1 MQQLGYYSDPCA
13 SEQTHGAVEKGTA
26 SSMDRLGGGS
36 RNMQAGRLLA
46 VLWLFCASFAM
57 QVIAVGQS
65 VSGRAAAGAQTGD
78 VSAPDTG
85 SPDRPA
91 ARQVSRAVALPELRI
106 VGERT
111 DGKSTLGSDP
121 SAVLVVKAATLP
133 IYEDIRPLSF
143 PRAEAAIGSGHESE
157 RIRGPPAAWLSG

>member
-1 MQQLGYYSDPCA
+1 
-13 SEQTHGAVEKGTA
+13 
-26 SSMDRLGGGS
+26 MDLLGGGS

-65 VSGRAAAGAQTGD
+65 VSNRVAAGAQTGN
-78 VSAPDTG
+78 VSAPDSG

-106 VGERT
+106 IGERA

-121 SAVLVVKAATLP
+121 SAILAAEVATLP
-133 IYEDIRPLSF
+133 IYEDVRSLSF
-143 PRAEAAIGSGHESE
+143 PRADVAVDSRHESR
-157 RIRGPPAAWLSG
+157 RIRGPPLA